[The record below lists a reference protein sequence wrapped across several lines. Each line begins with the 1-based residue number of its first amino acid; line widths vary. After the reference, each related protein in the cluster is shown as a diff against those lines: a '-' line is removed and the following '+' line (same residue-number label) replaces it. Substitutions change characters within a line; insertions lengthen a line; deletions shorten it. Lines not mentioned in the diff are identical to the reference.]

1 MDTDSSHA
9 PIARPTTSDLTSVM
23 GVLRIPGDPAYLLRD
38 HVDDRGRAEL
48 LAHISAWI
56 VACLRQAETDADLS
70 VDDSADLHWR
80 ADLAVA
86 SRARRLSELN
96 RLLLS
101 LQTDRLTWVHHAI
114 TQVHATR
121 SDYVLEVASTSVG
134 AITQLLMAWHDD
146 DHENGAPIDLA
157 DPVLTD
163 SLRALGEAADRLLR
177 ELRRCRP
184 RSSN

>member
-1 MDTDSSHA
+1 MDTESSHA
-9 PIARPTTSDLTSVM
+9 SIARPTTSDLTSVM
-23 GVLRIPGDPAYLLRD
+23 GVLRIPGDPAYLWRD

-70 VDDSADLHWR
+70 VDDAADLHWR

-86 SRARRLSELN
+86 SHARPPSQLN
-96 RLLLS
+96 RLLS
-101 LQTDRLTWVHHAI
+101 LQTDRLAWVHHAI
-114 TQVHATR
+114 AQAHATR
-121 SDYVLEVASTSVG
+121 SDYVLEIASTSVG

-146 DHENGAPIDLA
+146 DHENGTPIDLA